1 MQEGAHMKTR
11 SYLLAAI
18 GSALVLCACAS
29 NPQSDDSVNSAYA
42 AATSKDPAVR
52 QAASTQAANAQAASG
67 KKKPVWTVPTEDEVA
82 KELDL
87 KYRDAA
93 RDFVTL
99 KKDGEYRFCKRYREI
114 GSSIARINCLT
125 EGELRTQVDD
135 MTQYRDNMRNRSG
148 KCTTNVG
155 CGAGF

>member
-1 MQEGAHMKTR
+1 MKTTV
-11 SYLLAAI
+11 SYLLAAV
-18 GSALVLCACAS
+18 GGALLLGACAS
-29 NPQSDDSVNSAYA
+29 NQSSDDSVSSAYA

-52 QAASTQAANAQAASG
+52 DAASAQAASAQATTG

-82 KELDL
+82 RELDV

-99 KKDGEYRFCKRYREI
+99 KKDGELKFCKRYREI
-114 GSSIARINCLT
+114 GSSIARINCLS

-148 KCTTNVG
+148 KCTHNVG
-155 CGAGF
+155 CSAGF